1 MEQNSKF
8 ISLSDLSDQ
17 EALDFMMGWGKL
29 SKPIQSVIMYFLK
42 SNQPFIGTYTALSY
56 ALNKN
61 DAYTSEISRVCNWL
75 DDHCILEIQPCG
87 DKKYCKKIEISPL
100 WIKRIIDMSRGKI
113 ITTDTINFPSKFG
126 VQD

>member
-1 MEQNSKF
+1 MVQNSSY

-17 EALDFMMGWGKL
+17 EAIDFMVGWGKL
-29 SKPIQSVIMYFLK
+29 SKPIQSVILFFLK

-75 DDHCILEIQPCG
+75 DDRSIIEIQPCG

-100 WIKRIIDMSRGKI
+100 WIKRIIDLSRGKI
-113 ITTDTINFPSKFG
+113 ITTDTINYPNKFG

>member
-1 MEQNSKF
+1 MAQNNY

-17 EALDFMMGWGKL
+17 EAIDFMTGWGKL
-29 SKPIQSVIMYFLK
+29 SKPIQSVILFFLK

-75 DDHCILEIQPCG
+75 DDRCILEIQPCG

-100 WIKRIIDMSRGKI
+100 WIKRIIDLSRGKI
-113 ITTDTINFPSKFG
+113 ITTDTIIHPTKFE